1 MNKKKIMSLIM
12 ALVMLVGVFS
22 PLSAFADNANEPGKQ
37 TKKDGPDTIEVNV
50 HKILMNKTDLE
61 AHGQKSEEDKKY
73 DPTKKLEDQGKTLAG
88 YFGGSAKEIAGVY
101 FVAFKEGEDGYDNFD
116 TMTEDQRNTAIS
128 TAESKTGE
136 KRTGKTTADGIA
148 LTLKSPGKYK
158 IYEVKS
164 KSTYEGAAKEILAE
178 SLAVPVVL
186 DLPDHARTQ
195 TGVANSIHVY
205 PKNTEDGPKVDKFV
219 KQKDG
224 VKKDE
229 KKLQSFDKTEE
240 HTWVIRADIPTG
252 MKDYQVFE
260 LKDTL
265 QEALT
270 YVQGQTVNVQVVEKD
285 TDTVVNNITLTKGTD
300 YTLTEPTGTEGGNL
314 NVAFTAEG
322 IKKLAGA
329 EGKQVK
335 VEFNTTIND
344 KAVMSK
350 DIPNDV
356 TLEYGHDPDSKKEKK
371 PEEKPRVYTGGKKFI
386 KIDSSQNKAPLKGA
400 KFVVKNSEGKYLSNK
415 NNKYEWI
422 TVADTATD
430 KLLAN
435 SDLLKL
441 ESGQDGKFE
450 IKGLKYDR
458 TNGTKYKLV
467 EVQAPE
473 NYALPSNNEFE
484 FTVNDSSY
492 YKDATAVDLVDADPQ
507 EVDNKKVTIPQTGG
521 MGTVLFT
528 VVGISLMAGAVIA
541 MKRNREEA

>member
-22 PLSAFADNANEPGKQ
+22 PLTAMAEGGSDAKPSE
-37 TKKDGPDTIEVNV
+37 KKDGPDTIEVNV

-61 AHGQKSEEDKKY
+61 AHGKKSEDDKKY

-88 YFGGSAKEIAGVY
+88 YFGGSAKEIDGVY

-116 TMTEDQRNTAIS
+116 TMTDDQRNTAIS

-136 KRTGKTTADGIA
+136 TRTGKTTANGIA

-164 KSTYEGAAKEILAE
+164 KSTYEGADKKILAE

-224 VKKDE
+224 VQKDE

-252 MKDYQVFE
+252 MKDYKVFA
-260 LKDTL
+260 LRDTL
-265 QEALT
+265 ENALT
-270 YVQGQTVNVQVVEKD
+270 YVANTVKVAVVEPGTDNVVQTVTLEKD
-285 TDTVVNNITLTKGTD
+285 SD
-300 YTLTEPTGTEGGNL
+300 YKLTEPTGNEGGQL
-314 NVAFTAEG
+314 DVEFTAAG
-322 IKKLAGA
+322 IAKLAQV

-344 KAVMSK
+344 NAVMSK

-422 TVADTATD
+422 TVDDTATD

-435 SDLLKL
+435 GDLLKL
-441 ESGQDGKFE
+441 ESGKDGKFE

-492 YKDATAVDLVDADPQ
+492 YQDATAVDLVDADPQ

-541 MKRNREEA
+541 MKKNREEA

>member
-1 MNKKKIMSLIM
+1 MNKKKILSLIM

-22 PLSAFADNANEPGKQ
+22 PLTAMAEGGSDAKPSE
-37 TKKDGPDTIEVNV
+37 KKDGPDTIEVNV

-61 AHGQKSEEDKKY
+61 AHGKKSEDDKKY

-88 YFGGSAKEIAGVY
+88 YFGNSAKEIDGVY

-116 TMTEDQRNTAIS
+116 TMTEEQRKTAIS

-136 KRTGKTTADGIA
+136 TRTGKTTANGIA

-164 KSTYEGAAKEILAE
+164 KSTYEGADKEILAE

-219 KQKDG
+219 KQKG
-224 VKKDE
+224 GTQKDE
-229 KKLQSFDKTEE
+229 KKEQSFDKTEE

-252 MKDYQVFE
+252 MKDYQLFE
-260 LKDTL
+260 LDDTL
-265 QEALT
+265 QDSLT
-270 YVQGQTVNVQVVEKD
+270 YVQGQTVNVQVVTKG
-285 TDTVVNNITLTKGTD
+285 TDTVDTNITLTKGTD
-300 YTLTEPTGTEGGNL
+300 YTLTEPTGDGGKL
-314 NVAFTAEG
+314 NVKFTATG
-322 IKKLAGA
+322 IAKLAGA

-350 DIPNDV
+350 NIPNDV
-356 TLEYGHDPDSKKEKK
+356 TLNYGHDPNKKKEKK
-371 PEEKPRVYTGGKKFI
+371 PDENPRVYTGGKKFI
-386 KIDSSQNKAPLKGA
+386 KIDSSQNKKALQGA
-400 KFVVKNSEGKYLSNK
+400 KFVIKNSEGKYLSNK

-422 TVADTATD
+422 TVTDTATD
-430 KLLAN
+430 KLLKN
-435 SDLLKL
+435 TDLLQL

-458 TNGTKYKLV
+458 PNGTKYKLV

-484 FTVNDSSY
+484 FTVDDNSY
-492 YKDATAVDLVDADPQ
+492 YKDAKAVDLVDADPQ

-541 MKRNREEA
+541 MKKNREEA